1 MFYHPFI
8 RTTQQGPQSY
18 FSHVMRRTREPDAI
32 AAALQAAHGYHAVKD
47 TPVPT
52 EFPNSVLASS
62 QNSPIAK
69 PLKYLP
75 QAWAF
80 DKCSREPTLL

>member
-8 RTTQQGPQSY
+8 RTTRQGPQSY
-18 FSHVMRRTREPDAI
+18 LSHVMRRTRQPDAI
-32 AAALQAAHGYHAVKD
+32 AAGLQAAHGYHAVKD

-52 EFPNSVLASS
+52 EFPNSVLASP

-69 PLKYLP
+69 PL
-75 QAWAF
+75 
-80 DKCSREPTLL
+80 T